1 MNKNQEKIKAAL
13 DCIES
18 CLQAINT
25 NEDWLKFLSFQSLF
39 YNYSFGNAML
49 IYSQNPEAS
58 YVKGYKAWNQL
69 GRFVKRGSKG
79 LAILA
84 PCFKKVEVFKEPENN
99 SVFQDAE
106 GEKETK
112 RVISGFRITYVYD
125 IADTDGSDEYLP
137 VLVKGLAGNSDAEK
151 EIYERLQAFIS
162 TEHTVK
168 EVTGTV
174 SKGSYNLDTGV
185 ICIRADL
192 EYLQKIKT
200 ILHEYAHAI
209 DFKLHP
215 EPDVSRNRREL
226 IAESVA
232 FVVSMRLGLDTSSYS
247 MGYIK
252 SWLKDAD
259 ELKIIADTVQKVSAR
274 IINNLAESSDSA
286 FSNLREGRRVF
297 GTYACR
303 LSGLIDR

>member
-1 MNKNQEKIKAAL
+1 MSKNTEKIKAAL
-13 DCIES
+13 DRIES
-18 CLQAINT
+18 SLAAINT
-25 NEDWLKFLSFQSLF
+25 NEDWLNYLRFQSKF
-39 YNYSFGNAML
+39 YNYSFANTIL

-69 GRFVKRGSKG
+69 GRYVKKGSKG

-84 PCFKKVEVFKEPENN
+84 PYFKKTEVFKEPENK
-99 SVFQDAE
+99 SEYHDAE

-112 RVISGFRITYVYD
+112 KVISGFRVTYVYD

-151 EIYERLQAFIS
+151 EIYEKLVRFIS
-162 TEHTVK
+162 TEHQVK
-168 EVTGTV
+168 EVTGTA
-174 SKGSYNLDTGV
+174 SKGSYNIDTGV
-185 ICIRADL
+185 ICVRGDL
-192 EYLQKIKT
+192 EYLQRIKT
-200 ILHEYAHAI
+200 LLHEYAHAL
-209 DFKLHP
+209 DFKMHP

-232 FVVSMRLGLDTSSYS
+232 FVVAMRLGLDTSSYS
-247 MGYIK
+247 MSYIK

-286 FSNLREGRRVF
+286 FSILKEDEE
-297 GTYACR
+297 
-303 LSGLIDR
+303 S